1 MKTSVSIGA
10 MMPTRRKPKYSERN
24 LFQRYF
30 AHHNFHMDWSD
41 IKLEP
46 PS

>member
-10 MMPTRRKPKYSERN
+10 MMPTRREPKYSERN
-24 LFQRYF
+24 LSQRYF
-30 AHHNFHMDWSD
+30 VHHKFHMDWSD
-41 IKLEP
+41 IEPEP